1 MLPIWATRG
10 ISLHHMGSAQTCLN
24 LREVRPVL
32 TVGFGSWGGGLAFL
46 QPVRLECR
54 EQPGNAEGP
63 VVVPVTV
70 INADQCVS
78 CGRSPCNT

>member
-1 MLPIWATRG
+1 MLK
-10 ISLHHMGSAQTCLN
+10 
-24 LREVRPVL
+24 
-32 TVGFGSWGGGLAFL
+32 VGFGSWGGRLAFL
-46 QPVRLECR
+46 QPVRLECQ